1 MVLSSDVQESIWHT
15 PNALLHIRGAMLID
29 ASESF
34 YKFCCLVTGS
44 GGRAVT
50 AGSKRLHR
58 QWFVDLYKS
67 LVACAEREVS
77 NHSSTLP
84 NEDPSSGQFAIA
96 RQASEDSMSSFNSVD
111 TLGFVLLG
119 TRPSPTSN
127 SPQAASSPENEV
139 IEDKPLALAR
149 KSNMPVWAKPTSP
162 SSEDKIF
169 SLVE

>member
-1 MVLSSDVQESIWHT
+1 MNTAQQRVL
-15 PNALLHIRGAMLID
+15 
-29 ASESF
+29 F
-34 YKFCCLVTGS
+34 YK
-44 GGRAVT
+44 
-50 AGSKRLHR
+50 RLATER
-58 QWFVDLYKS
+58 LLILKAFNLNRRFSFS
-67 LVACAEREVS
+67 LGETHKTEYVLLNCTNPWWRAEREVS
-77 NHSSTLP
+77 N
-84 NEDPSSGQFAIA
+84 IA
-96 RQASEDSMSSFNSVD
+96 ALYPMLRIRHPDSLKSLAKRANTSMSSFNSVD